1 MPARLW
7 RIAGALAL
15 TVPLTVPLTVAA
27 PAMASAADPPSVV
40 IDSAEPAPG
49 LIRLTGRFTTAY
61 DVSVVVDGERV
72 DRAEVTDPDA
82 DDSGTWSYDLDTRAL
97 DGEIEVYAKATAA
110 DTRYGAWSPPLT
122 LHVDNPQARAPRVTI
137 AEPADG
143 ARLTRPTP
151 VRVDVAGADVRTV
164 RVRVNGG
171 PWQPAA
177 GARGRYVA
185 LLNPARYGDVMASL
199 EAEAVDARGHV
210 SRSSTTYVALGAARG
225 QAPVP
230 HRQDRAMWIW
240 EKASYNLVLNPGSRR
255 LLETVL
261 PAGSTLYLGV
271 DTYAGRDMIE
281 DVRPGLRDLVAW
293 AHGRGMKVHAT
304 VAGGTRP
311 PYLGALSRYRE
322 RAVGE
327 MERVLDY
334 NLSAKPAE
342 RFDGINVD
350 IEPYSLPWFTS
361 GKPDV
366 QIQWLDTL
374 RAMIARRDASGQP
387 LLFGPAVP
395 RWLDTSA
402 CCTGITYGGTTRT
415 LAEHVQDLSD
425 YIAIMDYRDQADG
438 GAGIIAQAAGELAY
452 AERIGKPLSVVVGVE
467 TLDIA
472 TSGDPSSI
480 TFREEGRDVLEAELA
495 KVSQAFAGSPAFAG
509 IALHHYDSYRELPTV
524 WGPSARWPEPP
535 ADSGPPT
542 GVASPPR
549 AVAFGHATVDLTY
562 GRARDDTEVAHYEVH
577 RSTEAGFTPGPGTLA
592 GKARGLTHTDTGLLP
607 ATTYHYRVVP
617 VDVAGHHGPPSAPVT
632 VTTGASGL
640 RPMVVQ
646 SMAVTVEG
654 GAARVRLRVVDLE
667 SGQPVAAT
675 VRGRFT
681 FSAGRYVTVTA
692 GADGWATATSEALK
706 QPTGEVGFAGHRLTA
721 AGHYWAGAYDRDKDV
736 TARW

>member
-1 MPARLW
+1 M
-7 RIAGALAL
+7 
-15 TVPLTVPLTVAA
+15 LTVAA
-27 PAMASAADPPSVV
+27 VPVVTAVPAAARAADPPSVV
-40 IDSAEPAPG
+40 IDSSEAAPG
-49 LIRLTGRFTTAY
+49 VVRLAGRFTGAY
-61 DVSVVVDGERV
+61 DVSVVVNGERIE
-72 DRAEVTDPDA
+72 RARVSDPDA
-82 DDSGTWSYDLDTRAL
+82 DDSGTWSYDLDTGAM

-110 DTRYGAWSPPLT
+110 ETRYGTWSEPLT
-122 LHVDNPQARAPRVTI
+122 LRVDNPRARAPEVSI
-137 AEPADG
+137 SEPADG

-151 VRVDVAGADVRTV
+151 VRIDVAGADVRSV

-171 PWQPAA
+171 PWQRAA

-185 LLNPARYGDVMASL
+185 LVKPAEYGDVMASL
-199 EAEAVDARGHV
+199 EAEATDARGHV
-210 SRSSTTYVALGAARG
+210 SRSASRYVAFGAAKKER
-225 QAPVP
+225 PVP

-261 PAGSTLYLGV
+261 PPGSTMYLGV

-281 DVRPGLRDLVAW
+281 DARPELRDLVAW
-293 AHGRGMKVHAT
+293 AHRRGMKVHAT

-311 PYLGALSRYRE
+311 PYLGALSRYRD

-334 NLSAKPAE
+334 NFSSKPAE

-350 IEPYSLPWFTS
+350 IEPYSLPWFNS
-361 GKPDV
+361 AKPDV

-402 CCTGITYGGTTRT
+402 CCTDIPYGGTTR
-415 LAEHVQDLSD
+415 AMSEHIQDISD

-438 GAGIIAQAAGELAY
+438 GVGIIAQAAGEIAY

-480 TFREEGRDVLEAELA
+480 TFREEGRDALETELA
-495 KVSQAFAGSPAFAG
+495 KVYQAFSGRSAFAGV
-509 IALHHYDSYRELPTV
+509 ALHHYDSYRELPTI

-542 GVASPPR
+542 GVGSPPK
-549 AVAFGHATVDLTY
+549 AVAFDHATVDLTY
-562 GRARDDTEVAHYEVH
+562 GRARDDTEVDFYEVH
-577 RSTEAGFTPGPGTLA
+577 RSAEPDFTPGPGTLA
-592 GKARGLTHTDTGLLP
+592 GRARGLTHTDAGLLP
-607 ATTYHYRVVP
+607 GTTYHYRIVP
-617 VDVAGHHGPPSAPVT
+617 VDVAGHRGPASDPVT
-632 VTTGASGL
+632 VTTGATGL
-640 RPMVVQ
+640 RPMVVE
-646 SMAVTVEG
+646 SMTVTLEG
-654 GAARVRLRVVDLE
+654 GAARVRLRVVDE
-667 SGQPVAAT
+667 ETGRPVAAT

-692 GADGWATATSEALK
+692 NADGWATATSEALK

-721 AGHYWAGAYDRDKDV
+721 AGHYWAGAYDRGRGV
-736 TARW
+736 TVRW

>member
-1 MPARLW
+1 MPVGLL
-7 RIAGALAL
+7 RIAGALVLAL
-15 TVPLTVPLTVAA
+15 ASTPAA
-27 PAMASAADPPSVV
+27 PAAARAAEPPSVV
-40 IDSAEPAPG
+40 IDSSEAAPG
-49 LIRLTGRFTTAY
+49 VIRLAGRFTAAY
-61 DVSVVVDGERV
+61 DVSVVVNGERIE
-72 DRAEVTDPDA
+72 RARVSDPEA
-82 DDSGTWSYDLDTRAL
+82 DDAGTWTYDLDTSAM
-97 DGEIEVYAKATAA
+97 DGEVEVYAKATVAE
-110 DTRYGAWSPPLT
+110 TRYGTWSQPLT
-122 LHVDNPQARAPRVTI
+122 LRVDNPRARAPKVSI

-143 ARLTRPTP
+143 VRLTRPTP
-151 VRVDVAGADVRTV
+151 VRVNVAGADVRTV

-171 PWQPAA
+171 PWQRASG
-177 GARGRYVA
+177 GAGRYVA
-185 LLNPARYGDVMASL
+185 LVNPAKYGDVMASL

-210 SRSSTTYVALGAARG
+210 SRSASRYVALGAAKKER
-225 QAPVP
+225 PVP
-230 HRQDRAMWIW
+230 HKQDRAMWIW
-240 EKASYNLVLNPGSRR
+240 EKASYNLVLNSGSRR
-255 LLETVL
+255 LLETVFA
-261 PAGSTLYLGV
+261 PGSTMYLGV

-281 DVRPGLRDLVAW
+281 DARPELRDLVAW
-293 AHGRGMKVHAT
+293 AHRRGMKVHAT

-311 PYLGALSRYRE
+311 PYLGALSRYRD

-334 NLSAKPAE
+334 NFSSAPEE

-350 IEPYSLPWFTS
+350 IEPYILPWFGS
-361 GKPDV
+361 AKPDV

-402 CCTGITYGGTTRT
+402 CCTDIPYAGTTRT
-415 LAEHVQDLSD
+415 MSEHIQDMTD

-438 GAGIIAQAAGELAY
+438 SAGIIAQAEGEIAY

-480 TFREEGRDVLEAELA
+480 TFREEGRDAMEVELV
-495 KVSQAFAGSPAFAG
+495 KVYKAFSGSAAFAGV
-509 IALHHYDSYRELPTV
+509 ALHHYDSYRELPTI
-524 WGPSARWPEPP
+524 WGPSAQWPAPP

-542 GVASPPR
+542 GVSTPPK
-549 AVAFGHATVDLTY
+549 AVAFDHATVDLSY
-562 GRARDDTEVAHYEVH
+562 GRAYDDTEVDFYEVH
-577 RSTEAGFTPGPGTLA
+577 RSTDPGFTPGPGTLA
-592 GKARGLTHTDTGLLP
+592 GKARGLTYTDAGLLP
-607 ATTYHYRVVP
+607 NTSYHYRIVP
-617 VDVAGHHGPPSAPVT
+617 VDVAGHRGPVSDPVA
-632 VTTGASGL
+632 VTTGTTDL
-640 RPMVVQ
+640 RPMVVE
-646 SMAVTVEG
+646 SMAVTLEG
-654 GAARVRLRVVDLE
+654 GAARVRLRVVDKE
-667 SGQPVAAT
+667 TGQPVAAT

-721 AGHYWAGAYDRDKDV
+721 PGRYWAGAYDQGKDV

>member
-1 MPARLW
+1 M
-7 RIAGALAL
+7 
-15 TVPLTVPLTVAA
+15 LTVAA
-27 PAMASAADPPSVV
+27 VPVVTAAPAAARAADPPSVV
-40 IDSAEPAPG
+40 IDSSEAAPG
-49 LIRLTGRFTTAY
+49 VVRLTGRFTGAY
-61 DVSVVVDGERV
+61 DVSVVVNGERIE
-72 DRAEVTDPDA
+72 RARVSDPDA
-82 DDSGTWSYDLDTRAL
+82 DDSGTWSYDLDTGAM

-110 DTRYGAWSPPLT
+110 ETRYGTWSEPLT
-122 LHVDNPQARAPRVTI
+122 LRVDNPRARAPEVSI

-151 VRVDVAGADVRTV
+151 VRVDVAGADVRSV

-171 PWQPAA
+171 PWRRAA
-177 GARGRYVA
+177 GAGGRYVT
-185 LLNPARYGDVMASL
+185 LVKPAEYGDVMASL

-210 SRSSTTYVALGAARG
+210 SRSASRYVAFGAAKKER
-225 QAPVP
+225 PVP

-240 EKASYNLVLNPGSRR
+240 EKASYNLVLNPGSRH

-261 PAGSTLYLGV
+261 PPGSTMYLGV

-281 DVRPGLRDLVAW
+281 DARPGLRDLVAW
-293 AHGRGMKVHAT
+293 AHRRGMKVHAT

-311 PYLGALSRYRE
+311 PYLGALSRYRD

-334 NLSAKPAE
+334 NLSSKPAE

-350 IEPYSLPWFTS
+350 IEPYSLPWFNS
-361 GKPDV
+361 AKPDV

-402 CCTGITYGGTTRT
+402 CCTDIPYGGTTR
-415 LAEHVQDLSD
+415 AMSEHVQDISD

-438 GAGIIAQAAGELAY
+438 GVGIIAQAAGEIAY

-480 TFREEGRDVLEAELA
+480 TFREEGRDALETELA
-495 KVSQAFAGSPAFAG
+495 KVYRAFSGESAFAGV
-509 IALHHYDSYRELPTV
+509 ALHHYDSYRELPTI
-524 WGPSARWPEPP
+524 WGPSARWPAPP

-542 GVASPPR
+542 GVGAPPK
-549 AVAFGHATVDLTY
+549 AVAFDHATVDLTY
-562 GRARDDTEVAHYEVH
+562 GRAHDDTEVDFYEVH
-577 RSTEAGFTPGPGTLA
+577 RSAEPGFTPGPGTLA
-592 GKARGLTHTDTGLLP
+592 GRARGLTHTDAGLLP
-607 ATTYHYRVVP
+607 GTAYHYRIVP
-617 VDVAGHHGPPSAPVT
+617 VDVAGHRGPASDPVT
-632 VTTGASGL
+632 VTTGVTGL
-640 RPMVVQ
+640 RPMVVE
-646 SMAVTVEG
+646 SMTVTLEG
-654 GAARVRLRVVDLE
+654 GAARVRLRVVDE
-667 SGQPVAAT
+667 ETGRPVAAT

-692 GADGWATATSEALK
+692 NADGWATATSEALK

-721 AGHYWAGAYDRDKDV
+721 AGHYWAGAYDRGKGATV
-736 TARW
+736 RW